1 MKNSSIERQNRI
13 NWVLKNLTK
22 LSRSRL
28 VEENVRL
35 HKISEKTANNDIYEA
50 LRLVRE
56 KQSKYITGL
65 QSVLL
70 DRLEM
75 VYEEAYEKGNYK
87 TVLQTLKQISDLFG
101 LNTDKKEIDVKNN
114 DFKIVFK

>member
-1 MKNSSIERQNRI
+1 
-13 NWVLKNLTK
+13 
-22 LSRSRL
+22 
-28 VEENVRL
+28 
-35 HKISEKTANNDIYEA
+35 
-50 LRLVRE
+50 
-56 KQSKYITGL
+56 
-65 QSVLL
+65 
-70 DRLEM
+70 M